1 MDSEIVLDN
10 SNTIIADSGYQGI
23 QNIHNNS
30 IIPEKK
36 LKGKE
41 LTKEQK
47 NNNKLISSKR
57 IIVEHINRYLKIF
70 RIVSNK
76 YRNKHT
82 KFSLRMNLIAGIYN
96 RYIS

>member
-10 SNTIIADSGYQGI
+10 SNTIIADSDYQGI
-23 QNIHNNS
+23 QNIHSNI

-36 LKGKE
+36 GKE
-41 LTKEQK
+41 FTKEQK

-57 IIVEHINRYLKIF
+57 IIVEHINRYLNIF

-96 RYIS
+96 RCKS